1 MNKARQTNL
10 FLVGRDQDRC
20 AAISETVA
28 DESPNIRLWRFR
40 CIVDAG
46 GALLRCRPSAIP
58 DAVVLADP
66 FDDWV
71 RTRLWEC
78 VAARRELIAVPV
90 FAFAGT
96 ELERRRAAQRP
107 MRAVDWRELS
117 EPTGTEGFAPCARAI
132 LDAIGYASDATL
144 RDAAHRHANAP
155 IAMRAWQ

>member
-1 MNKARQTNL
+1 MNKTRQTNL
-10 FLVGRDQDRC
+10 FLVGRDQGRC

-28 DESPNIRLWRFR
+28 DESPDIRLWRFR

-66 FDDWV
+66 FDDWA

-78 VAARRELIAVPV
+78 VTARRELIAVPV

-107 MRAVDWRELS
+107 MRGVDWRELA
-117 EPTGTEGFAPCARAI
+117 EPEGDEGLAACARTI
-132 LDAIGYASDATL
+132 LSSVDGASGAAL
-144 RDAAHRHANAP
+144 RAAAPERAAAP